1 MGMVEGKI
9 ALITGAGSGLGRAGS
24 LLFARE
30 GAAHVYVADLNVAAG
45 EETVELVRE
54 AGGSASFLH
63 ADVTD
68 EYSVR
73 ELVERAV
80 RVHDRLD
87 CAWNNAGIT
96 DVARPFTALEKA
108 DFERM
113 LDVNLTSVFVCLKH
127 EIIQMEKQGGGGAIV
142 NTSSASGVVATP
154 GLPHYTAAKHGVLG
168 LTKAVA
174 LEYNNKNIRC
184 NAVCPG
190 MVDTPLTQQFF
201 DSSPKLAAAVQRLM
215 PGGKLGQPPQIA
227 EAVVWLCSDHASW
240 VSGLS
245 MVIDGG
251 YVNR

>member
-9 ALITGAGSGLGRAGS
+9 ALITGAGSGMGRAGS

-30 GAAHVYVADLNVAAG
+30 GAAHVYVVDLNVAAG
-45 EETVELVRE
+45 QETVALVE
-54 AGGSASFLH
+54 QSGGSASFIH
-63 ADVTD
+63 VDVTD
-68 EYSVR
+68 ED
-73 ELVERAV
+73 AV
-80 RVHDRLD
+80 RDMVATATREHGRLD

-96 DVARPFTALEKA
+96 DVARRFTDFDKA
-108 DFERM
+108 AFERM
-113 LDVNLTSVFVCLKH
+113 LDVNLTSVFLCLKY
-127 EIIQMEKQGGGGAIV
+127 EILEMEKQGGGAIV

-168 LTKAVA
+168 LTKSAA
-174 LEYNNKNIRC
+174 LEYNNKNIRV

-215 PGGKLGQPPQIA
+215 PGGKLGQPPQVA
-227 EAVVWLCSDHASW
+227 EAVVWLCSEHASW

>member
-1 MGMVEGKI
+1 MVEGKV
-9 ALITGAGSGLGRAGS
+9 ALITGAGSGMGRAGS

-30 GAAHVYVADLNVAAG
+30 GAAHVYVADLNAAAG
-45 EETVELVRE
+45 QETVALVE
-54 AGGSASFLH
+54 KAGGSASFVH
-63 ADVTD
+63 VDVTD
-68 EYSVR
+68 ED
-73 ELVERAV
+73 AV
-80 RVHDRLD
+80 RDMVATATREHGRLD

-96 DVARPFTALEKA
+96 DVARRFTDFDKA
-108 DFERM
+108 AFERM
-113 LDVNLTSVFVCLKH
+113 LDVNLTSVFLCLKY
-127 EIIQMEKQGGGGAIV
+127 EILEMEKQGGGAIV

-168 LTKAVA
+168 LTKSAA
-174 LEYNNKNIRC
+174 LEYNNKNIRV

-190 MVDTPLTQQFF
+190 MVDTPLTQSFF

-215 PGGKLGQPPQIA
+215 PGGKLGQPPQVA

-245 MVIDGG
+245 MIIDGG

>member
-1 MGMVEGKI
+1 MGMVDGKV

-24 LLFARE
+24 LLFAHE
-30 GAAHVYVADLNVAAG
+30 GAAHVYVADLNVAGG
-45 EETVELVRE
+45 EETVELVQQ
-54 AGGSASFLH
+54 AGGSATFVH
-63 ADVTD
+63 VDVTD
-68 EYSVR
+68 ED
-73 ELVERAV
+73 AV
-80 RVHDRLD
+80 RDMVARVVARHDRVD

-96 DVARPFTALEKA
+96 DVARRFTDFDKA
-108 DFERM
+108 AFERM
-113 LDVNLTSVFVCLKH
+113 LDVNLTSVFLCLKY
-127 EIIQMEKQGGGGAIV
+127 EILQMEKQGGGAIV

-168 LTKAVA
+168 LTKSAA
-174 LEYNNKNIRC
+174 LEYNNKSIRV

-190 MVDTPLTQQFF
+190 MVDTPLTQEFF

-215 PGGKLGQPPQIA
+215 PGGKLGQPTQIA
-227 EAVVWLCSDHASW
+227 EAVVWLCSEHASW

>member
-9 ALITGAGSGLGRAGS
+9 ALITGAGSGMGRAGS

-45 EETVELVRE
+45 QETVALVE
-54 AGGSASFLH
+54 HAGGSATFIH
-63 ADVTD
+63 VDVTD
-68 EYSVR
+68 ED
-73 ELVERAV
+73 AV
-80 RVHDRLD
+80 RDMVATTTREQGRLD

-96 DVARPFTALEKA
+96 DVARRFTDFDKA
-108 DFERM
+108 AFERM
-113 LDVNLTSVFVCLKH
+113 LDVNLTSVFLCLKY
-127 EIIQMEKQGGGGAIV
+127 EILEMERQGGGAIV

-168 LTKAVA
+168 LTKSAA
-174 LEYNNKNIRC
+174 LEYNNKNIRV

-215 PGGKLGQPPQIA
+215 PGGKLGQPPQVA
-227 EAVVWLCSDHASW
+227 EAVVWLCSEHASW

>member
-1 MGMVEGKI
+1 MGLVEGKI
-9 ALITGAGSGLGRAGS
+9 ALITGAGSGMGRAGS

-30 GAAHVYVADLNVAAG
+30 GAAHVYVADLNVDGAN
-45 EETVELVRE
+45 ETVELVRQ
-54 AGGSASFLH
+54 AGGTASFIH
-63 ADVTD
+63 VDVTD
-68 EYSVR
+68 EDAVR
-73 ELVERAV
+73 EMVAQVV
-80 RVHDRLD
+80 REHDRLD

-96 DVARPFTALEKA
+96 DTARRFTDFDKA
-108 DFERM
+108 AFERM
-113 LDVNLTSVFVCLKH
+113 LDVNLTSVFLCLKY
-127 EIIQMEKQGGGGAIV
+127 EILQMERQGGGAIV
-142 NTSSASGVVATP
+142 NTASASGIVATP

-168 LTKAVA
+168 LTKSAA
-174 LEYNNKNIRC
+174 LEYNNKSIRV

-215 PGGKLGQPPQIA
+215 PGGKLGEPTQVA
-227 EAVVWLCSDHASW
+227 EAVVWLCSDNASW

>member
-1 MGMVEGKI
+1 MGMVDGKV

-24 LLFARE
+24 LLFAQE
-30 GAAHVYVADLNVAAG
+30 GAAHVYVADLSVAG
-45 EETVELVRE
+45 GQETVELVE
-54 AGGSASFLH
+54 QAGGSATFVH
-63 ADVTD
+63 VDVTD
-68 EYSVR
+68 ED
-73 ELVERAV
+73 AV
-80 RVHDRLD
+80 RDMVARVVAGHERLD

-96 DVARPFTALEKA
+96 DVARRFTDFDKA
-108 DFERM
+108 AFERM
-113 LDVNLTSVFVCLKH
+113 LDVNLTSVFLCLKF
-127 EIIQMEKQGGGGAIV
+127 EILQMESQGGGAIV

-168 LTKAVA
+168 LTKSAA
-174 LEYNNKNIRC
+174 LEYNNKSIRV

-190 MVDTPLTQQFF
+190 MVDTPLTQEFF

-215 PGGKLGQPPQIA
+215 PGGKLGQPTQIA
-227 EAVVWLCSDHASW
+227 EAVVWLCSEHASW

>member
-1 MGMVEGKI
+1 MGMVEGKV
-9 ALITGAGSGLGRAGS
+9 ALITGAGSGMGRAGS
-24 LLFARE
+24 VLFAHE
-30 GAAHVYVADLNVAAG
+30 GATHVYVADLNVAGG
-45 EETVELVRE
+45 EETVELVQQ
-54 AGGSASFLH
+54 AGGSATFVH
-63 ADVTD
+63 VDVTD
-68 EYSVR
+68 EDAVR
-73 ELVERAV
+73 EMVERVAST
-80 RVHDRLD
+80 HERLD

-96 DVARPFTALEKA
+96 DVARRFTDFDKA
-108 DFERM
+108 AFERM
-113 LDVNLTSVFVCLKH
+113 LDVNLTSVFLCLKY
-127 EIIQMEKQGGGGAIV
+127 EILQMERQGGGAIV

-168 LTKAVA
+168 LTKSAA
-174 LEYNNKNIRC
+174 LEYNNKNIRV

-215 PGGKLGQPPQIA
+215 PGGKLGRPTQVA
-227 EAVVWLCSDHASW
+227 EAVVWLCSEHSSW